1 MNMQDLIDHFGSQAA
16 VAKAVG
22 TSDQVVSA
30 WKVKGRIPIGR
41 QYEIQI
47 LTGGKLRADP
57 AHAVS
62 PPAGAASNA

>member
-1 MNMQDLIDHFGSQAA
+1 MNIQDLVDYFGSQSAI
-16 VAKAVG
+16 AKALG

-30 WKVKGRIPIGR
+30 WKVKNRIPIGR

-62 PPAGAASNA
+62 VEPPATSA